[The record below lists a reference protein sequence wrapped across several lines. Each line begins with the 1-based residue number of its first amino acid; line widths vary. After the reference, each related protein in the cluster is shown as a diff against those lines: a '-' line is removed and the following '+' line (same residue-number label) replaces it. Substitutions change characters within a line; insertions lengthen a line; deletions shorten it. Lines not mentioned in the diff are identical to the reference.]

1 MYRID
6 SIRQL
11 LYRNWQVVA
20 RCSIKVLSIFTVKPQ
35 VLSELTAAGACQY
48 VLLSV
53 TRAPHLVTSS
63 DEFQE

>member
-1 MYRID
+1 MKMKMSQNNFY
-6 SIRQL
+6 L
-11 LYRNWQVVA
+11 NWQVVA

-63 DEFQE
+63 GYSGA